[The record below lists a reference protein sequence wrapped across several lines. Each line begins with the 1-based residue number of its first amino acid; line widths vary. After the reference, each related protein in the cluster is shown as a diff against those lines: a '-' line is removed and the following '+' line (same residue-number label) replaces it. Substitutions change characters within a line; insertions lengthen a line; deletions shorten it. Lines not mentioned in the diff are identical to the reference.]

1 MENICGNCFEF
12 VNPKRWALGYT
23 LCLNCGDKLA
33 KGESLPKPTPIQ
45 KTQKEIDEEWG
56 VELKRRNAE
65 KLKLQKQAEAYE
77 KKRKL
82 LKQKEFERLK
92 KKWGEK

>member
-12 VNPKRWALGYT
+12 VNPKRWALGYK
-23 LCLNCGDKLA
+23 LCLNCGDQLA
-33 KGESLPKPTPIQ
+33 KGESLPKPTPIK
-45 KTQKEIDEEWG
+45 KTQKEIDDDYKEDQ
-56 VELKRRNAE
+56 
-65 KLKLQKQAEAYE
+65 KLQRAKQLIEMELAEVHE